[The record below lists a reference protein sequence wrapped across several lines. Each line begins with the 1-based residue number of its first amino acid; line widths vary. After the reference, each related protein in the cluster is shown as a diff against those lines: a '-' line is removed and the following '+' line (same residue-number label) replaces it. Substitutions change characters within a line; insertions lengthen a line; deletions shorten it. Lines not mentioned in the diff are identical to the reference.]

1 MADSGAVEKTQLPT
15 SGPSSKIG
23 VKKPLTEQAKRA
35 KGESDRIR
43 NKSRVNLGQAF
54 TRWRELRQHK
64 GFKTDTELACFLLN
78 YLGANPLEVQ
88 PALSSMDRNSSSKNS
103 TGCVQLKKAPK
114 LIQRQDTAAP
124 SKNNSE
130 DRGTVSN
137 PHPIVPGVST
147 GSGAVSSI
155 HHAAAV
161 QPSENGADQRKKD
174 NACQSQER
182 HDDWTM
188 TTRVFESKGQNG
200 VMNDSGEA
208 WDCLGASTY
217 VDDGQ
222 YLVDLESPSQHI
234 VDEECILQLFRT
246 CLECNK
252 QCTVRKRVRGLQL
265 VVYQA
270 CYFCH
275 CRCKW
280 TNQPEPE
287 PATQSEHTAELT

>member
-1 MADSGAVEKTQLPT
+1 MSKKARYASQIAFDTARSKTRIN
-15 SGPSSKIG
+15 IG
-23 VKKPLTEQAKRA
+23 TAFERWRNLRQAKRM
-35 KGESDRIR
+35 
-43 NKSRVNLGQAF
+43 
-54 TRWRELRQHK
+54 
-64 GFKTDTELACFLLN
+64 KTDAALAVFLLDS

>member
-1 MADSGAVEKTQLPT
+1 M
-15 SGPSSKIG
+15 
-23 VKKPLTEQAKRA
+23 
-35 KGESDRIR
+35 
-43 NKSRVNLGQAF
+43 
-54 TRWRELRQHK
+54 
-64 GFKTDTELACFLLN
+64 DT
-78 YLGANPLEVQ
+78 
-88 PALSSMDRNSSSKNS
+88 NSSSKKS

-130 DRGTVSN
+130 DRGTVS
-137 PHPIVPGVST
+137 T

-161 QPSENGADQRKKD
+161 QPSENGMDQRKKD
-174 NACQSQER
+174 NVCQSQER
-182 HDDWTM
+182 HDNWTM
-188 TTRVFESKGQNG
+188 TTRVLESKEGQNG

-252 QCTVRKRVRGLQL
+252 QCTVRKRVKGLEL

-280 TNQPEPE
+280 TNQPEP
-287 PATQSEHTAELT
+287 ATQSNDGEHTPELT